1 MAAAGLVSVKI
12 TSVTGCSAKCR
23 SRASSCSPFAQC
35 SYIRATARGARLAVA
50 ETNPAPP
57 SDSSGR
63 QSSSMPDH
71 ISVSRPA
78 TCSTREK
85 CSKSFV
91 VSLTPTM
98 LACARRS
105 RATVSGAMSTAVRDG
120 TL

>member
-12 TSVTGCSAKCR
+12 TSVTGCNAKCT
-23 SRASSCSPFAQC
+23 SRACSSSPLSQC
-35 SYIRATARGARLAVA
+35 SYMRATARGARLAVA
-50 ETNPAPP
+50 ETNPTPP
-57 SDSSGR
+57 RDSSGR
-63 QSSSMPDH
+63 HSSSIPDQ

-98 LACARRS
+98 LACAFRS
-105 RATVSGAMSTAVRDG
+105 RATVSGAISTAVRDG